1 MKKLFTMRMI
11 SPRADT
17 AILARMC
24 SRFRPT
30 RWRMETRRFFCVT
43 QLMNRSHLLAML
55 LWAGFASAALAQTN
69 CACADTNQCA
79 DDDASVYY
87 PTNPLTYPLISD
99 QYAVQYKVGNG
110 SWSNAPVHI
119 SYYGG
124 TLASPFN
131 TNSGYI
137 SNKTSMSFVSIPAA
151 ANTPVY
157 LQVTNLIYG
166 FVAGDNVSVRP
177 HTKQVAVNVAA
188 DGTAMLS
195 TTTAPDFNGEQFLLW
210 WSDGTNGGSIQS
222 LVFFLDPPYAPPT
235 DPTAV
240 TITNNTQLTNNL
252 NHVGTL
258 IFQGTFAL
266 VDGGYA
272 DYNVPASVTNIYFAP
287 GAWVQGK
294 LHFKYGGGHTK
305 RVYGPGVLDGSRFC
319 YALRSCPDDA
329 GDHSLS
335 FANTPSNSPAD
346 TFSLD
351 GIVITDHNHATA
363 DMLINGSVNNVK
375 SIGWNGLNGGF
386 RVGDNTTLS
395 NIFLRSCDD
404 SLMMWGTNS
413 TVRNATIWQ
422 NYNGGV
428 VNLGWGAGSAG
439 DGCLIDGLYV
449 VKTDWLIPT
458 APSFTKTNLNGQNDA
473 VIASLMVPGTL
484 YGTANTPMFRNIL
497 VEDPPN
503 VLFSLKILFPECN
516 DPGSPRDDDCTPVDL
531 TLPSV
536 LNLNLENLCTP
547 AALQPN
553 SIGFLTI
560 PAGFASEF
568 PTNSYNLFPTNYTLT
583 GSINIGLTN
592 VIIQSTNGI
601 VNPLTSVNAAT
612 AAGLITNG
620 ANINLSYGFN
630 PDPCLSCLPQLAI
643 TSSRKNAILTWPTNF
658 PAFSL
663 ESANNLAPPTVWQTN
678 PTAPSVIGGLNV
690 VTNSITSK
698 HQFYRLRQ

>member
-1 MKKLFTMRMI
+1 MKKSLMMRMI
-11 SPRADT
+11 SPAA
-17 AILARMC
+17 AILARMRP
-24 SRFRPT
+24 RFRPT
-30 RWRMETRRFFCVT
+30 PRGEWQRGSFFCMT
-43 QLMNRSHLLAML
+43 QLMNRSHLFAML
-55 LWAGFASAALAQTN
+55 LWAGFTSAALAQTN
-69 CACADTNQCA
+69 SACVDTNGCA
-79 DDDASVYY
+79 NDDATVYY
-87 PTNPLTYPLISD
+87 PANPLTYPMISD
-99 QYAVQYKVGNG
+99 QYAVQYKLGNG
-110 SWSNAPVHI
+110 GWSNAPVRI

-131 TNSGYI
+131 TSSGYI
-137 SNKTSMSFVSIPAA
+137 SNKTSMSFVSIPADT
-151 ANTPVY
+151 NTEVF
-157 LQVTNLIYG
+157 LRVTNLISG
-166 FVAGDNVSVRP
+166 FTASDNVSVRP
-177 HTKQVAVNVAA
+177 STKPVAVNVSA

-235 DPTAV
+235 GTNV
-240 TITNNTQLTNNL
+240 MTITNNTQLTNLTNFD
-252 NHVGTL
+252 TL

-272 DYNVPASVTNIYFAP
+272 DYYVPTNITKIYLAP

-294 LHFKYGGGHTK
+294 LHFIYSGGINK

-319 YALRSCPDDA
+319 YALRSCPGDP

-335 FANTPSNSPAD
+335 FDNTPAHSPAD

-351 GIVITDHNHATA
+351 GIVITDHNHAM
-363 DMLINGSVNNVK
+363 DDLLVNGSVNNVK
-375 SIGWNGLNGGF
+375 GIGWNGLNGGF
-386 RVGDNTTLS
+386 RLGDNTTVS
-395 NIFLRSCDD
+395 NVFLRCGDD
-404 SLMMWGTNS
+404 SLMMWGTNV
-413 TVRNATIWQ
+413 TVRNATVWQ

-428 VNLGWGAGSAG
+428 VNLGWSDNSPG

-449 VKTDWLIPT
+449 VKTDWNTPIT
-458 APSFTKTNLNGQNDA
+458 PSFTKTNLNGQNNA

-484 YGTANTPMFRNIL
+484 FGTVNTPLFRNIL

-503 VLFSLKILFPECN
+503 VLFSLKILFPECG
-516 DPGSPRDDDCTPVDL
+516 DPNNPRDDTCIEVDL

-536 LNLNLENLCTP
+536 LNLNIENLCTP
-547 AALQPN
+547 ASLQPN

-568 PTNSYNLFPTNYTLT
+568 PTNGDNTFPTNYTLT
-583 GSINIGLTN
+583 GSMNIGLTN
-592 VIIQSTNGI
+592 VIIQSTNGT
-601 VNPLTSVNAAT
+601 VNPLTSANAA
-612 AAGLITNG
+612 AVAELITNG

-643 TSSRKNAILTWPTNF
+643 TASRTNAILTWPTNF

-663 ESANNLAPPTVWQTN
+663 EFATNLASPTVWQTN
-678 PTAPSVIGGLNV
+678 PTAPAVIGGLNV
-690 VTNSITSK
+690 VTNPIFST
-698 HQFYRLRQ
+698 HQFYRLTQ